1 MKWFQHNRALG
12 TLLVVS
18 GVCILLG
25 AALLY
30 WRWSVWS
37 EAKQTFD
44 QATAERN
51 RLQGLN
57 PFPNDANYRK
67 LQGYLERY
75 NVALDKFKGELKAE
89 VAPAPP
95 LAPNE
100 FQSRLRQTTLAA
112 EERARTNN
120 VKLPDKFQ
128 LGFDEFARM
137 MPSTAVT
144 VLLGQELS
152 QVQMLINI
160 LLDAKV
166 DSITSFR
173 RHWARA
179 GCSTSAAA
187 SATASTCSRRA
198 RPSVSTSTRA
208 LAGQERET
216 VVADMR
222 ALPVRARRASRRSFR
237 CIARA
242 RPGSRARLAEA
253 ARVLEPDGVAV
264 FVTPNRLTL
273 GRPDEIID
281 PYHYVEFD
289 AVELRELCLERTS
302 TAVELRGLFGTAA
315 LHGALRRGA
324 RDARPAA
331 ATGSAAV
338 AAAGAG
344 RGAPLPVRPD
354 AARLPTRRDPRAAAI
369 TPGDFDLRDGGLEA
383 ALDLCAICSSPKTR

>member
-1 MKWFQHNRALG
+1 MKWFQQNRALG
-12 TLLVVS
+12 TLLIVS
-18 GVCILLG
+18 GVCVLLG

-30 WRWSVWS
+30 WRWSVWG

-44 QATAERN
+44 QAATERN

-75 NVALDKFKGELKAE
+75 NAALDKFKEELNAE

-100 FQSRLRQTTLAA
+100 FQSRLRQSTLAV

-166 DSITSFR
+166 DTITSFR
-173 RHWARA
+173 RHPLPEERR
-179 GCSTSAAA
+179 A
-187 SATASTCSRRA
+187 SATPTPAPAPA
-198 RPSVSTSTRA
+198 RGR
-208 LAGQERET
+208 T
-216 VVADMR
+216 VVTA
-222 ALPVRARRASRRSFR
+222 VK
-237 CIARA
+237 
-242 RPGSRARLAEA
+242 PGGTPTPKLIERNVVDITFKAAPGA
-253 ARVLEPDGVAV
+253 ARKVLNEITSSTGQ
-264 FVTPNRLTL
+264 FFLIRTL
-273 GRPDEIID
+273 
-281 PYHYVEFD
+281 YVHNEKD
-289 AVELRELCLERTS
+289 KGPPRERTGAPTPTPS
-302 TAVELRGLFGTAA
+302 PQASPGQQGA
-315 LHGALRRGA
+315 GALNFIVGTEHIEVS
-324 RDARPAA
+324 
-331 ATGSAAV
+331 ATV
-338 AAAGAG
+338 EM
-344 RGAPLPVRPD
+344 
-354 AARLPTRRDPRAAAI
+354 
-369 TPGDFDLRDGGLEA
+369 LRF
-383 ALDLCAICSSPKTR
+383 TF

>member
-1 MKWFQHNRALG
+1 MKWFQQNRALG

-18 GVCILLG
+18 GICILLG

-75 NVALDKFKGELKAE
+75 NAALDKFKDELKAE
-89 VAPAPP
+89 VAAEPP

-100 FQSRLRQTTLAA
+100 FQSRLRQTTLAV
-112 EERARTNN
+112 EERARTSN

-137 MPSTAVT
+137 MPNTAVT

-173 RHWARA
+173 RRPLPEER
-179 GCSTSAAA
+179 GA
-187 SATASTCSRRA
+187 SATPTPA
-198 RPSVSTSTRA
+198 P
-208 LAGQERET
+208 GQRVATTAKPGGTPTKLIERN
-216 VVADMR
+216 VVEI
-222 ALPVRARRASRRSFR
+222 SFK
-237 CIARA
+237 AA
-242 RPGSRARLAEA
+242 PGA
-253 ARVLEPDGVAV
+253 ARKVLNEITNSTGQFFIIRTLYVHNEKDKGPLHQRTGAP
-264 FVTPNRLTL
+264 TPVPSPQASP
-273 GRPDEIID
+273 GQSP
-281 PYHYVEFD
+281 
-289 AVELRELCLERTS
+289 A
-302 TAVELRGLFGTAA
+302 
-315 LHGALRRGA
+315 GALNFIVGSEHIEVS
-324 RDARPAA
+324 
-331 ATGSAAV
+331 AT
-338 AAAGAG
+338 
-344 RGAPLPVRPD
+344 
-354 AARLPTRRDPRAAAI
+354 I
-369 TPGDFDLRDGGLEA
+369 EMLRF
-383 ALDLCAICSSPKTR
+383 TF

>member
-1 MKWFQHNRALG
+1 MKWFQKNRALG
-12 TLLVVS
+12 TFLVVS
-18 GVCILLG
+18 GICILLG

-75 NVALDKFKGELKAE
+75 NAALDKFKDELKAE
-89 VAPAPP
+89 VAAAPP

-100 FQSRLRQTTLAA
+100 FQSRLRQTTLAV

-166 DSITSFR
+166 DSVTSFR
-173 RHWARA
+173 RRPLPEER
-179 GCSTSAAA
+179 GA
-187 SATASTCSRRA
+187 SATPTPA
-198 RPSVSTSTRA
+198 P
-208 LAGQERET
+208 GQRVATTAKPGGTPTKLIERN
-216 VVADMR
+216 VVEI
-222 ALPVRARRASRRSFR
+222 SFK
-237 CIARA
+237 AA
-242 RPGSRARLAEA
+242 PGA
-253 ARVLEPDGVAV
+253 ARKVLNEITNSTGQFFIV
-264 FVTPNRLTL
+264 RTL
-273 GRPDEIID
+273 
-281 PYHYVEFD
+281 YVHNEKD
-289 AVELRELCLERTS
+289 KGPPHERTATPTPAPS
-302 TAVELRGLFGTAA
+302 PQASPGQSPA
-315 LHGALRRGA
+315 GALNFIVGNEHIEVS
-324 RDARPAA
+324 
-331 ATGSAAV
+331 AT
-338 AAAGAG
+338 
-344 RGAPLPVRPD
+344 
-354 AARLPTRRDPRAAAI
+354 I
-369 TPGDFDLRDGGLEA
+369 EMLRF
-383 ALDLCAICSSPKTR
+383 TF